1 MRRLLISPLL
11 QSPVPVSDKPR
22 RPCWS
27 DERVL
32 KDRTT
37 SRGSTRNQ
45 PPIRNSLDLRSL
57 RRSLSIGV
65 DRPNT
70 MHLIKTLSTKSLRS
84 THIVIDFKAIQESY
98 DLIKHDDPSPNDN
111 LQSKPKPKPKTL
123 RRKKGVPLLRVSTP
137 PTAKHALTPDPVV
150 AVPLPQKPVSN
161 PYPDY
166 SLVSPQNPN
175 LYTHSRSQ
183 SQPHNTPRL
192 GHPSRPYYTAIRPN
206 MSRPTSAIE
215 PFQSMPQPPQAST
228 SPRPLSLPSPSRAPS
243 PGIFSVLSSTSA
255 LSTPTLG
262 DDGPRSSFSYPSA
275 SPVQNRLSPRP
286 FSLGGSVSRHRSGF
300 SLSGE
305 TELRMALAREQG
317 DVGRESDNA
326 YRFRDMGKKQ
336 DTRVMRK
343 VHNLKRGLKELV
355 MRKTL

>member
-137 PTAKHALTPDPVV
+137 PTAKHVLTPDPVV
-150 AVPLPQKPVSN
+150 AVPLPQRPVSN

-166 SLVSPQNPN
+166 SLVSPRILIYTHIPAPN
-175 LYTHSRSQ
+175 LSHIIPLALGTLVALTILLSGPICPGRL
-183 SQPHNTPRL
+183 QPSSLFNPCPNLPR
-192 GHPSRPYYTAIRPN
+192 H
-206 MSRPTSAIE
+206 
-215 PFQSMPQPPQAST
+215 QPPHVHYPCHLHHALL
-228 SPRPLSLPSPSRAPS
+228 PLAYS
-243 PGIFSVLSSTSA
+243 LSS
-255 LSTPTLG
+255 
-262 DDGPRSSFSYPSA
+262 R
-275 SPVQNRLSPRP
+275 
-286 FSLGGSVSRHRSGF
+286 RHR
-300 SLSGE
+300 
-305 TELRMALAREQG
+305 R
-317 DVGRESDNA
+317 
-326 YRFRDMGKKQ
+326 
-336 DTRVMRK
+336 
-343 VHNLKRGLKELV
+343 
-355 MRKTL
+355 